1 MHLSLILNA
10 DTYYAVHIANII
22 LTDLLY
28 SIIYYFL
35 LPFAAYL
42 ITALGTFMSIGL
54 RRPSIREHLLT
65 YLLELLA
72 SIQRHG
78 LKALHPTPSPHYLDH
93 WVEPVQIR
101 VSLIMIFASSQVW
114 PLSHRRLLLQ
124 VYLILVHFLVLFHY
138 IALISFFILCAVS
151 SQFLSSPS
159 SHYSNVRFF
168 VQKFNFDK
176 TLLLGLFSRQIKL
189 VKKLKKHT
197 HKTSTFLRLWFLVKS
212 KLSTVKKCKPAI
224 LKAEFLDKY
233 WRFRTVFNV
242 VVDIFNDFFQS
253 IKYEFFMIFQVEC
266 RIVMKSLTSCPITL
280 LQVHLWDLVLIVQIP
295 MLLPYARAF
304 SNPFLPLPP
313 QTFCLMVEWKGD

>member
-1 MHLSLILNA
+1 MKNNKLALLQVNVRMSYRDPWMTVLLIRKSRGSWRVPVRSGIITIRVENRSTNVKIKFNNLCLTTIPGNNSLKNLKFSQAFLVLSYSWLWLTSMHLSLILNA

-176 TLLLGLFSRQIKL
+176 TLLLSLFSRQIKL

-197 HKTSTFLRLWFLVKS
+197 KPQHFYDFDFSWNQSCQQLKS
-212 KLSTVKKCKPAI
+212 A
-224 LKAEFLDKY
+224 
-233 WRFRTVFNV
+233 
-242 VVDIFNDFFQS
+242 
-253 IKYEFFMIFQVEC
+253 
-266 RIVMKSLTSCPITL
+266 
-280 LQVHLWDLVLIVQIP
+280 
-295 MLLPYARAF
+295 
-304 SNPFLPLPP
+304 NP
-313 QTFCLMVEWKGD
+313 QY

>member
-189 VKKLKKHT
+189 VKKLKKTHT
-197 HKTSTFLRLWFLVKS
+197 KPQHFYDFDFSWNQSCQQLKS
-212 KLSTVKKCKPAI
+212 A
-224 LKAEFLDKY
+224 
-233 WRFRTVFNV
+233 
-242 VVDIFNDFFQS
+242 
-253 IKYEFFMIFQVEC
+253 
-266 RIVMKSLTSCPITL
+266 
-280 LQVHLWDLVLIVQIP
+280 
-295 MLLPYARAF
+295 
-304 SNPFLPLPP
+304 NP
-313 QTFCLMVEWKGD
+313 QY